1 MNELLAL
8 LSSAGTGVAVTCF
21 ILVFMALFRYL
32 PDENRAYMDPV
43 PPLMRPI
50 WPLVRLVSYFVGSM
64 LPPKFLDWLDRR
76 LQRTGALY
84 VLTPEDYFGLSVSL
98 AIVLP
103 VIALLPML
111 SGKSGVL
118 WSVLLLMMALGAV
131 LPELWI
137 TDTRARRDRDI
148 VRNLPVFLEYLTM
161 CVDAG
166 LNFLGAL
173 QQAVEKGPN
182 GAMKNEFRIVLRDIR
197 SGLPRAEALTRME
210 QRVNLKDIA
219 TFVRAVV
226 QAEKM
231 GSSLKATLQIQAQ
244 QRLEERFQR
253 AEKTAMQAPVKLIVP
268 LILFIFPLTFVIL
281 LFPIVVKFMEQG

>member
-1 MNELLAL
+1 MTELLAL
-8 LSSAGTGVAVTCF
+8 ISSAGFGVALTCL
-21 ILVFMALFRYL
+21 ILMFAALFRFV
-32 PDENRAYMDPV
+32 PSESRTYMDPV
-43 PPLMRPI
+43 PPLMKPV
-50 WPLVRLVSYFVGSM
+50 WPLVRLVAYFVGAV
-64 LPPKFLDWLDRR
+64 LPAPLLDRLDRR

-84 VLTPEDYFGLSVSL
+84 VLTPEDYFALSLVL

-103 VIALLPML
+103 LVALLPML
-111 SGKSGVL
+111 SGKSGVI
-118 WSVLLLMMALGAV
+118 WSLLLLMSLVGAV

-137 TDTRARRDRDI
+137 SDTRKRRDRDI
-148 VRNLPVFLEYLTM
+148 VRNLPIFLEYLTM

-197 SGLPRAEALTRME
+197 SGLPRAEALGRME

-231 GSSLKATLQIQAQ
+231 GSSLKQTLQIQAQ

-253 AEKTAMQAPVKLIVP
+253 AEKTAMQAPVKLIIP

-281 LFPIVVKFMEQG
+281 LFPIAVKFMGLG

>member
-1 MNELLAL
+1 MK
-8 LSSAGTGVAVTCF
+8 
-21 ILVFMALFRYL
+21 
-32 PDENRAYMDPV
+32 PV
-43 PPLMRPI
+43 
-50 WPLVRLVSYFVGSM
+50 WPLVRLVAYFVGAV
-64 LPPKFLDWLDRR
+64 LPAPLLDRLDRR

-84 VLTPEDYFGLSVSL
+84 VLTPEDYFALSLVL

-103 VIALLPML
+103 LVALLPML
-111 SGKSGVL
+111 SGKSGVI
-118 WSVLLLMMALGAV
+118 WSLLLLMSLVGAV

-137 TDTRARRDRDI
+137 SDTRKRRDRDI
-148 VRNLPVFLEYLTM
+148 VRNLPIFLEYLTM

-166 LNFLGAL
+166 QNFLGAL

-197 SGLPRAEALTRME
+197 SGLPRAEALGRME

-231 GSSLKATLQIQAQ
+231 GSSLKQTLQIQAQ

-253 AEKTAMQAPVKLIVP
+253 AEKTAMQAPVKLIIP

-281 LFPIVVKFMEQG
+281 LFPIAVKFMGQG